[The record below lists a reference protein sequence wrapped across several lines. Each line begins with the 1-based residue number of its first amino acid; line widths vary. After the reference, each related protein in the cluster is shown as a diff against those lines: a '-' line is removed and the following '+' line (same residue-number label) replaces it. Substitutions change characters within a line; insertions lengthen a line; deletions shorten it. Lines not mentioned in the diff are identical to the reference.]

1 MSVVYIA
8 GPITGHEN
16 GNREAFFRAEQ
27 LLKQQGYI
35 VLNPHCLPAGLTEF
49 QYMDI
54 CLAMLRSADAIYLL
68 DDWQDSS
75 GALVECALAK
85 KLGLAIIDGDTLPS
99 PAPPVRYFRK
109 GGCIAGARASRNLH
123 IC

>member
-16 GNREAFFRAEQ
+16 GNREAFFGAEQ
-27 LLKQQGYI
+27 LLKQQGHI

-68 DDWQDSS
+68 DDWQNSS
-75 GALVECALAK
+75 GATVEFELAK
-85 KLGLAIIDGDTLPS
+85 KLGLPEITGDVLP
-99 PAPPVRYFRK
+99 PDCPPY
-109 GGCIAGARASRNLH
+109 
-123 IC
+123 

>member
-1 MSVVYIA
+1 MLTKKTLIVYIA
-8 GPITGHEN
+8 GPISDVEN

-54 CLAMLRSADAIYLL
+54 CLAMLRSANYIYLL
-68 DDWQDSS
+68 DGWQTSS
-75 GALVECALAK
+75 GAIAEHALAK
-85 KLGLAIIDGDTLPS
+85 KLGLLDITGDTLPS
-99 PAPPVRYFRK
+99 PVPP
-109 GGCIAGARASRNLH
+109 C
-123 IC
+123 

>member
-16 GNREAFFRAEQ
+16 GNREAFFGAEQ

-49 QYMDI
+49 QYMDV
-54 CLAMLRSADAIYLL
+54 CLAMLRSSDAIYLL
-68 DDWQDSS
+68 DGWEASS
-75 GALVECALAK
+75 GAIAERALAK
-85 KLGLAIIDGDTLPS
+85 KLGLLIITGSVRPPLP
-99 PAPPVRYFRK
+99 PIRYFRE
-109 GGCIAGARASRNLH
+109 G
-123 IC
+123 

>member
-16 GNREAFFRAEQ
+16 GNREAFFGAEQ
-27 LLKQQGYI
+27 LLKQQGHI

-54 CLAMLRSADAIYLL
+54 CLAMLRSSDAIYLL
-68 DDWQDSS
+68 DGWQNSS
-75 GALVECALAK
+75 GAIVEFELAK
-85 KLGLAIIDGDTLPS
+85 KLGLPEITGDTLP
-99 PAPPVRYFRK
+99 PDPPIRYFF
-109 GGCIAGARASRNLH
+109 GG
-123 IC
+123 